1 MFILLAVL
9 EVLILIVLVV
19 MLQRKPGAPPPVDP
33 RAAQIPDQLARL
45 EARSEARADALGAQ
59 VRDGLAEIRREAGEN
74 ALQAR
79 EAAARDAGLLR
90 AEVTASIA
98 TLGTT
103 LRDGLADFRGDNKG
117 SAEALRRAVQENL
130 DAIAQRLGGF
140 IAEATRNQLEAREAL
155 NAKLNELGAG
165 NAQKQDA
172 LRAAMEDRLEKLNV
186 TNAAKLEEMRQTVDE
201 KLHATLHSRLTESFG
216 AVSDQLMK
224 VHTGLG
230 EMTALSSG
238 VNDLNR
244 IFSNV
249 KSRGGIA
256 EVQLGRLL
264 EQILAPTQFQ
274 KNVSVKP
281 GSGELV
287 EFAVR
292 FPGATGETLLPIDA
306 KFPREAW
313 ERLETAYEAGVVD
326 EVAAAGRAFEAAIR
340 TEGKRICSKYINEPV
355 TTPHAIMFLPT
366 ESLYAEVVRRDGL
379 QADIQN
385 NCRVTIAGPST
396 LSAILISF
404 QMGFQML
411 NLQKKGSEVWKVL
424 ATTRTEFT
432 TFGKLMD
439 KIGDDMLKVHGKL
452 SEVGVR
458 TRAIN
463 RALREVG
470 EDQADEG
477 TVLAFDGGAGVVE
490 RLAAVNDEGE

>member
-1 MFILLAVL
+1 MFIVLAVL
-9 EVLILIVLVV
+9 EVLVLIVLVV
-19 MLQRKPGAPPPVDP
+19 MLTRKPVGSPTEPVDP
-33 RAAQIPDQLARL
+33 RAAQVPDQLARL
-45 EARSEARADALGAQ
+45 EARSEARADGLSAQ

-79 EAAARDAGLLR
+79 EAAAREAGLLR

-130 DAIAQRLGGF
+130 EAIAQRLGGF

-155 NAKLNELGAG
+155 NAKLNELGQG

-172 LRAAMEDRLEKLNV
+172 LRAAMEERLERMNV

-201 KLHATLHSRLTESFG
+201 KLHATLHTRLTESFG

-264 EQILAPTQFQ
+264 EQVLAPTQFL
-274 KNVSVKP
+274 KNAQVKP
-281 GSGELV
+281 GTGELV

-313 ERLETAYEAGVVD
+313 ERLETAHEGGVPD
-326 EVAAAGRAFEAAIR
+326 EIAAAGRAFEAAIR

-379 QADIQN
+379 QADLQS
-385 NCRVTIAGPST
+385 NCQVTIAGPST

-411 NLQKKGSEVWKVL
+411 NLQEKGSEVWTVL
-424 ATTRTEFT
+424 AKTRTEFGK
-432 TFGKLMD
+432 FGGLMD
-439 KIGDDMLKVHGKL
+439 KISEDLLKVHGEL
-452 SEVGVR
+452 SDVGVR

-470 EDQADEG
+470 EDEVEG
-477 TVLAFDGGAGVVE
+477 GTLLAFDGGVVE
-490 RLAAVNDEGE
+490 RLAAVNEEAE